1 MAGPKKRADVTIDFN
16 GVESGGRSVPDGE
29 YLIEVLSVEEK
40 ETNAG
45 DSTYLAWKWKVVDGA
60 YKGATIY
67 DNTSLKAT
75 ALWRLKSLLECLGM
89 EASGKLSLNFPELR
103 GKRLLAEVANETYQ
117 GKQKPRIAG
126 FLRGIDTAPA
136 APADGIKVGAQ
147 VSFEYEGS
155 QMSAKV
161 TSLDGSKVVVLVEV
175 DGEQEEWE
183 LDRSDLTLA

>member
-29 YLIEVLSVEEK
+29 YLMEVLSVEEK

-75 ALWRLKSLLECLGM
+75 ALWRLKSLLECLGV
-89 EASGKLSLNFPELR
+89 EASGKLSLNFSELR
-103 GKRLLAEVANETYQ
+103 GKRLRAEVANETYQ
-117 GKQKPRIAG
+117 GKQKPRIAA
-126 FLRGIDTAPA
+126 FLREIDTAPA
-136 APADGIKVGAQ
+136 APADGINVGAQ

-161 TSLDGSKVVVLVEV
+161 TSMDGSKVVVLVEMG
-175 DGEQEEWE
+175 GEREEWE